1 MTTAPYEQTYRDLL
15 ATQWPVPNEQQ
26 HVPTREGDTF
36 VISSGPQDAPPLVLL
51 HGSNSN
57 SLMWVGDIENWSTHL
72 RVHAVD
78 TIGDPGLSAW
88 SRPPLASGRYAPWL
102 ADVFDALDLDEAAIV
117 GVSLGGWFA
126 IDFATSQPDRVTR
139 MALMCPGGVGRQK
152 YAKLLVA
159 PFLMLF
165 GDWGRRR
172 TFKLIAGIDHDYS
185 VELNR
190 QSKPRREKL
199 PIFTDAQLAR
209 LTMPLYVAV
218 GGRDAMLDSRETK
231 ARLEQNVPHVTVDL
245 RPEAGHF
252 VPGVSETVL
261 DFLAESDPTL
271 R

>member
-1 MTTAPYEQTYRDLL
+1 MTTAPYEQDYRDLL
-15 ATQWPVPNEQQ
+15 GQWPVPSLQR
-26 HVPTREGDTF
+26 HLPTREGDTF
-36 VISSGPQDAPPLVLL
+36 VISSGPDDAPPLVLL

-57 SLMWVGDIENWSTHL
+57 SLMWLAEIENWSAYF

-78 TIGDPGLSAW
+78 TIGDPGLSQW

-102 ADVFDALDLDEAAIV
+102 ADVFDGLDLDRAAIV

-126 IDFATSQPDRVTR
+126 IDFAVSQPERVER
-139 MALMCPGGVGRQK
+139 MALMCPGGVGKQK

-165 GDWGRRR
+165 GDWGRRK
-172 TFKLIAGIDHDYS
+172 TFKLIAGIDHDYG
-185 VELNR
+185 VQLNK

-199 PIFTDAQLAR
+199 PIFTGEQLER
-209 LTMPLYVAV
+209 LTMPIYVAV
-218 GGRDAMLDSRETK
+218 GGKDAMLDSRQTK
-231 ARLEQNVPHVTVDL
+231 ERFEKHAKHVTVDL

-252 VPGVSETVL
+252 VPGVSDSVL
-261 DFLAESDPTL
+261 EFLRNP

>member
-1 MTTAPYEQTYRDLL
+1 MTTPPYEQTYRDLL
-15 ATQWPVPNEQQ
+15 GQWPVPSLQR
-26 HVPTREGDTF
+26 HLPTREGDTF
-36 VISSGPQDAPPLVLL
+36 VISSGPEDAPPLVLL

-57 SLMWVGDIENWSTHL
+57 SLMWMADIESWSMNF

-78 TIGDPGLSAW
+78 TIGDPGLSEW

-102 ADVFDALDLDEAAIV
+102 ADVFDALDVDAAAIV

-126 IDFATSQPDRVTR
+126 IDFAISQPDRVTR

-152 YAKLLVA
+152 YGKLLVA
-159 PFLMLF
+159 PLLMLF
-165 GDWGRRR
+165 GDWGRRK

-199 PIFTDAQLAR
+199 PVFTDEQLTQ

-218 GGRDAMLDSRETK
+218 GGRDAMLDSRQTK
-231 ARLEQNVPHVTVDL
+231 QRLEQHARHVTVDL
-245 RPEAGHF
+245 HPEAGHF
-252 VPGVSETVL
+252 VPGVSDTVL
-261 DFLAESDPTL
+261 EFLRSP

>member
-15 ATQWPVPNEQQ
+15 GRWPVPSLQR
-26 HVPTREGDTF
+26 HVPTREGETF
-36 VISSGPQDAPPLVLL
+36 VISSGPDDAPPLVLL

-57 SLMWVGDIENWSTHL
+57 SLMWAADIESWSKHF

-102 ADVFDALDLDEAAIV
+102 ADVFDALGLDQASII

-126 IDFATSQPDRVTR
+126 IDFATRHPGRVAR
-139 MALMCPGGVGRQK
+139 IALMCPGGVGRQK

-159 PFLMLF
+159 PLLMLF
-165 GDWGRRR
+165 GGWGRRR
-172 TFKLIAGIDHDYS
+172 AFKLIAGIDHDYG
-185 VELNR
+185 VELNT

-199 PIFTDAQLAR
+199 PIFTDEQLAR

-218 GGRDAMLDSRETK
+218 GGKDAMLDSRETK
-231 ARLEQNVPHVTVDL
+231 ARLERNAPHVTVDL

-252 VPGVSETVL
+252 VPGVSDTVL
-261 DFLAESDPTL
+261 EFLRSP